1 MTLSDATDHQTP
13 HLHRSV
19 HYEMKNSHD
28 GCRHATATNHIY
40 LNLHITYS
48 FLLPP
53 DKYDTGCSFYLEYR
67 IWNICTIWYSDKLDG
82 NTTIIY
88 PISSDKEIFNFPFSS
103 PLFQS
108 KCLLAKFTGT
118 HFVGGDTPFIEA

>member
-1 MTLSDATDHQTP
+1 M
-13 HLHRSV
+13 
-19 HYEMKNSHD
+19 
-28 GCRHATATNHIY
+28 
-40 LNLHITYS
+40 
-48 FLLPP
+48 
-53 DKYDTGCSFYLEYR
+53 
-67 IWNICTIWYSDKLDG
+67 WYSDKLDG

-118 HFVGGDTPFIEA
+118 HFVRGETPFIKTLKVKKLYDHRTRYS